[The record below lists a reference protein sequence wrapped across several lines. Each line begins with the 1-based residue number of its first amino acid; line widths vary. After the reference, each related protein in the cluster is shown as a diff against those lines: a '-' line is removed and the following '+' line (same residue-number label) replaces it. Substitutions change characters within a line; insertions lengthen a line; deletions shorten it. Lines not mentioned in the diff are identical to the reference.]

1 MTEHI
6 IRKYCFYIFSN
17 YIKEEQMNI
26 LYNIDIFTYAL
37 KSLCKEYKDVDISLL
52 SRSDY
57 NKFTKKIDNVLDYIV
72 EYGEKMPKY
81 CLV

>member
-17 YIKEEQMNI
+17 YVREEQLTI

-37 KSLCKEYKDVDISLL
+37 KSLCKEYKDIDIALL
-52 SRSDY
+52 CRSNY

-72 EYGEKMPKY
+72 KYGKKMPLY

>member
-26 LYNIDIFTYAL
+26 LYNMDIFTHVL
-37 KSLCKEYKDVDISLL
+37 KSLCKEYKDVNISLL